1 MTPLVV
7 YLASE
12 ACDTTHQ
19 IFSAGAGR
27 YARIGINTHKGYVN
41 PEATPEDISD
51 NIETIST
58 IEDGIYPMNNAD
70 EFGIIQQALQGD

>member
-1 MTPLVV
+1 MCIRD
-7 YLASE
+7 S
-12 ACDTTHQ
+12 
-19 IFSAGAGR
+19 
-27 YARIGINTHKGYVN
+27 VN